1 MHGRTL
7 RPRARRGLIALVVAA
22 AVIAAVGASAH
33 HASAVAVGHMTAA
46 VQSGP
51 KQVLVGPVTDPSAQP
66 GPLRSCQKRF
76 VPTAV
81 EPLGACYG
89 PDQIRNAYGFQ
100 TLLNHG
106 VTGAGRTIVIIDAY
120 GSDTIVEDLAGFD
133 TYFGIPAST
142 LNIIQPDGPPSATTP
157 GNLFGWKGET
167 TLDVEWAHA
176 IAPGATIDLV
186 VAKSNNDD
194 DIFSA
199 QKYVSDHNLGDVV
212 SQSFGE
218 AEQCVDPKLLDK
230 THRLFQ
236 RMAGQGMTV
245 FASTGDQGSAQF
257 TCDGSAYF
265 KAVSSPASDPNVTA
279 VGGTTLVATPATAN
293 ADGSIAS
300 VGGVYQSESVWNESA
315 TFGDAV
321 AGGGGVS
328 VIYKKPAYQFLVPAI
343 RSSNMRW
350 IPDIS
355 YNAAVNG
362 GVLAYYTCEVVDPS
376 CGFDGPVFFRFG
388 GTSAGSPQWAG
399 LVALTDQLAHG
410 RVGEINSELYL
421 AGATGFAPKLFH
433 DVTVGTNAIPDLT
446 PSLGAPF
453 GTPISGYAAAPGW
466 DASTGLGSP
475 KADALVPALVASK
488 FLP

>member
-1 MHGRTL
+1 MHARTFG
-7 RPRARRGLIALVVAA
+7 PRAKRGLIALVVAA

-33 HASAVAVGHMTAA
+33 HASAVAAGHMTAA
-46 VQSGP
+46 VQAGP
-51 KQVLVGPVTDPSAQP
+51 KLTFEGQVSDPSGQV
-66 GPLRSCQKRF
+66 GPLRNCQKTG
-76 VPTAV
+76 V
-81 EPLGACYG
+81 CYG

-100 TLLNHG
+100 TLLNKG
-106 VTGAGRTIVIIDAY
+106 ITGAGRTIVIIDAY
-120 GSDTIVEDLAGFD
+120 GSDTLAADLATFD
-133 TYFGIPAST
+133 AYFGIPAPT
-142 LNIIQPDGPPSATTP
+142 VNVIYPDGTPSPTTP
-157 GNLFGWKGET
+157 GNAAGWKGET
-167 TLDVEWAHA
+167 TLDVQWAHA
-176 IAPGATIDLV
+176 IAPGATINLV
-186 VAKSNNDD
+186 VAKSNNDG

-218 AEQCVDPKLLDK
+218 AEQCMDPQLLDK

-245 FASTGDQGSAQF
+245 FASTGDQGSGQF

-265 KAVSSPASDPNVTA
+265 KAVSSPATDPNVTA
-279 VGGTTLVATPATAN
+279 VGGTSLVATPASVNT
-293 ADGSIAS
+293 DGSIAP
-300 VGGVYQSESVWNESA
+300 GGAYQSESVWNESA

-328 VIYKKPAYQFLVPAI
+328 VIYRKPAYQYLVPAV
-343 RSSNMRW
+343 RTSSMRW
-350 IPDIS
+350 VPDIA
-355 YNAAVNG
+355 YNAGVNG
-362 GVLAYYTCEVVDPS
+362 GVLAVYTCEAGDPN
-376 CGFDGPVFFRFG
+376 CGPNVGQVFFRFG
-388 GTSAGSPQWAG
+388 GTSAGSPQWAA
-399 LVALTDQLAHG
+399 LVALTDQLARC

-421 AGATGFAPKLFH
+421 AGATGFASKLFH

-446 PSLGAPF
+446 PFLGAPF
-453 GTPISGYAAAPGW
+453 GTPISGYAATTGW